1 MIRGALRWLVSLL
14 LTCALC
20 IPLAIAD
27 SELVDAFRALDANG
41 GWQLVEEIPVNFPTH
56 HPQGMTIIGERIYV
70 TSVQAIQR
78 AKGIGKGHLFEM
90 DFQGQLLRTLMLGEG
105 PAYHPGGVDFDGER
119 IWVPV
124 AEYRPD
130 SSTIIYSVNPE
141 EMSVRKVFSFPDHL
155 GAIVHDREQH
165 QLIAMSWGAR
175 RIYRW
180 KMVQSEAGW
189 QPEDPA
195 NPDRYANPNHYIDY
209 QDCQKCVGVP
219 FILCSGLKRFRG
231 TRSKLGGWT
240 LGGIDL
246 IALDTLRPVHQIP
259 VTLQTESGV
268 PMTQNPFY
276 MRTIGGGLRF
286 YFMPEDDTSTIYV
299 YETSAKRESRA
310 SP

>member
-1 MIRGALRWLVSLL
+1 MIRWACRSLVYLV

-20 IPLAIAD
+20 SPLAIAD
-27 SELVDAFRALDANG
+27 SEVVDGFRALNANSR
-41 GWQLVEEIPVNFPTH
+41 WRLVEEIPVDFPTH
-56 HPQGMTIIGERIYV
+56 HPQGMTIIDERIYV
-70 TSVQAIQR
+70 TSVEAIQR
-78 AKGIGKGHLFEM
+78 AKGIGKGHLFEI
-90 DFQGQLLRTLMLGEG
+90 DFSGQLLRTLTLGEG

-119 IWVPV
+119 LWVPV

-141 EMSVRKVFSFPDHL
+141 EMSARKVFSFPDHL
-155 GAIVHDREQH
+155 GAIVYDRKQH

-180 KMVQSEAGW
+180 KMVQSETGW
-189 QPEDPA
+189 RPEDPA
-195 NPDRYANPNHYIDY
+195 NPDRYVNPNHYIDY
-209 QDCQKCVGVP
+209 QDCQMCVGVR
-219 FILCSGLKRFRG
+219 FILCSGLKHFRG
-231 TRSKLGGWT
+231 TRSKPGGWT

-276 MRTIGGGLRF
+276 VRTIGEGLRF
-286 YFMPEDDTSTIYV
+286 YFMPEDNTSKIYI
-299 YETSAKRESRA
+299 YEMSARQDIRA